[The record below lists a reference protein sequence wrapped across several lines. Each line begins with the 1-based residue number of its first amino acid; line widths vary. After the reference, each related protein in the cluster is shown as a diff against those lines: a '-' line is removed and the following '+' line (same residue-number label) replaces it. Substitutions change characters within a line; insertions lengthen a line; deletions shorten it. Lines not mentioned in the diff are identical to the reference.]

1 MKAPRILKF
10 IDMNKG
16 DNKDTDTYNNHT
28 LKKYSMNYA
37 HSKHLILI
45 YFISDLTSFV
55 AHLTQWGK
63 KF

>member
-28 LKKYSMNYA
+28 LKNN
-37 HSKHLILI
+37 I
-45 YFISDLTSFV
+45 
-55 AHLTQWGK
+55 Q
-63 KF
+63 